1 MEHLN
6 NFLKEE
12 LKTLRS
18 NLNEKNAKRIAE
30 SMNNIK
36 TLVENTEENLEIN
49 KRGSGKNKHDSR
61 ETIKTLIKELKK

>member
-49 KRGSGKNKHDSR
+49 KRGSGKSKHDSR